1 MPADFFIDSPRN
13 MVFSKAAG
21 QLSHAD
27 VLDHMDRLQNQPAF
41 LPAFNQLLDFRQVT
55 SVTLSSRQV
64 AELAKRTIFGPTSR
78 RAFAVSADWQF
89 GLARMFG
96 AYREI
101 QGETG
106 IVVFRE
112 IKECLDWLSLSS
124 EPDHGLF
131 VNLRPAEQVVPDG
144 TLSRTPDRTAR
155 RFKS

>member
-1 MPADFFIDSPRN
+1 MPADFFIDSSRN
-13 MVFSKAAG
+13 MVFSKGAG
-21 QLSHAD
+21 ELCHAD
-27 VLDHMDRLQNQPAF
+27 VLDHMDRLQNHPAF

-64 AELAKRTIFGPTSR
+64 AELARRTIFGPTSR

-112 IKECLDWLSLSS
+112 MKEALEWLSLSS
-124 EPDHGLF
+124 DPDPGLF
-131 VNLRPAEQVVPDG
+131 VNLRPADHAVPDG
-144 TLSRTPDRTAR
+144 TLTNMPDGTAR
-155 RFKS
+155 SLKS